1 MIKNVR
7 IIGLGLMGANLAIN
21 LISKGVKVYGDDT
34 NDLAIKRAQ
43 DFGIDVYKSDNK
55 VDITILAMPV
65 NKIISYL
72 KENKEINNTE
82 VLLDIGGTKQEICD
96 LMDNIDIPAI
106 GGHPMCGL
114 ADNNS
119 WEPSPEIYENAAFLL
134 CETESTSEDSKK
146 IVSDFLHLLK
156 AEEVWIDR
164 ERHDEIISITSHIP
178 HLISSALVGIAKDDY
193 QINEIMGMAAGG
205 FDGATR
211 LTRTNPEMIIDM
223 YDTNS
228 KNINKFLKVFLKEI
242 SEIMDLQERKELI
255 DYLSSSVE
263 WRRALSE
270 KFGERPLS

>member
-1 MIKNVR
+1 MKIVR
-7 IIGLGLMGANLAIN
+7 IIGLGLMGTNLGIN
-21 LISKGVKVYGDDT
+21 LISKGIKVYGDDI
-34 NDLAIKRAQ
+34 NEFANKRAKKL
-43 DFGIDVYKSDNK
+43 GIEINK
-55 VDITILAMPV
+55 NDEEVDLTILAMPV

-72 KENKEINNTE
+72 NENKKLQNTKA
-82 VLLDIGGTKQEICD
+82 LLDIGGTKQEICD
-96 LMDNIDIPAI
+96 LMDQLEVPSI

-119 WEPSPEIYENAAFLL
+119 WEPAPEIYEKATFLL

-146 IVSDFLHLLK
+146 IISNFLKLLN

-228 KNINKFLKVFLKEI
+228 KNINKFLKVFLIQLKAIHQEI
-242 SEIMDLQERKELI
+242 IF
-255 DYLSSSVE
+255 LST
-263 WRRALSE
+263 
-270 KFGERPLS
+270 

>member
-34 NDLAIKRAQ
+34 NHLAIKRAQ
-43 DFGIDVYKSDNK
+43 DLGIDVYKSDNK

-134 CETESTSEDSKK
+134 CETKSTSQDSKK
-146 IVSDFLHLLK
+146 IVSDFLDLLK